1 MSTVRRV
8 GAAFA
13 CAALVLLLPLA
24 PPARAAEFANLARSS
39 DPIAADGTLG
49 PGDTVT
55 FSVMT
60 IDRDG
65 NPMSGFHVELVEH
78 ENIGHFDLGS
88 GNADAQGK
96 AWVTYHAGSS
106 VPIVHVT
113 DQVQAKVGDYWT
125 STYYAYLGVGSIVWS
140 TVPIAPNGTL
150 AAGADTTAA
159 ATVYDTAGHAMEGVS
174 VDLAWSS
181 DPIAPDGSLA
191 PGATVSFYVT
201 PTDQYGNA
209 MRGLDMELIS
219 HENIGRFD
227 LRSGRPD
234 AEGREW
240 AT

>member
-1 MSTVRRV
+1 VSTVRRV

-39 DPIAADGTLG
+39 DPT
-49 PGDTVT
+49 
-55 FSVMT
+55 
-60 IDRDG
+60 
-65 NPMSGFHVELVEH
+65 
-78 ENIGHFDLGS
+78 
-88 GNADAQGK
+88 
-96 AWVTYHAGSS
+96 
-106 VPIVHVT
+106 
-113 DQVQAKVGDYWT
+113 
-125 STYYAYLGVGSIVWS
+125 
-140 TVPIAPNGTL
+140 
-150 AAGADTTAA
+150 
-159 ATVYDTAGHAMEGVS
+159 
-174 VDLAWSS
+174 
-181 DPIAPDGSLA
+181 APDGSLA

-219 HENIGRFD
+219 HENIGHFD